1 MKKLWDVCNEDFES
15 VLNRYERHLRNQRF
29 SSNTVERY
37 KKDIS
42 RLLVFSS
49 DRHPTLEQA
58 DAFRD
63 SLIEDGV
70 AASSVNTV
78 GCALKQFY
86 GMYGEQFK
94 IKTLRVRNIIPYF
107 FSEDEVG
114 RIFDAA
120 NHNIKH
126 LAMLQ
131 TMFYGCL
138 RASELCDLEDKDI
151 DIDRLV
157 IRVHHGKGDK
167 DGFVMINPQCAQ
179 TLRRYLSVRPSKIIN
194 GKQYLFY
201 TDYNR
206 KWDRTSLF
214 EVFRDIKRRA
224 KVFSPGGLH
233 VFGRH
238 TPATLMIA
246 HGADIRVVQTILR
259 HNDIKTTLRYAHV
272 SDTTKRTMY
281 DKYLTV

>member
-49 DRHPTLEQA
+49 DRHPTLAQA
-58 DAFRD
+58 DAYRD

-86 GMYGEQFK
+86 SMYGEIYK
-94 IKTLRVRNIIPYF
+94 IKTLRVRNTIPYF

-120 NHNIKH
+120 SHNIKH

-138 RASELCDLEDKDI
+138 RASELCNLEDRDVN
-151 DIDRLV
+151 LNNQS
-157 IRVHHGKGDK
+157 IRVRHGKGDEE
-167 DGFVMINPQCAQ
+167 GIVLINSLCVK
-179 TLRRYLSVRPSKIIN
+179 TLRKYLEVRPPLLID

-206 KWDRTSLF
+206 KWNRVVLF
-214 EVFRDIKRRA
+214 EVFRDIKHRA
-224 KVFSPGGLH
+224 KVSSPGGLH
-233 VFGRH
+233 VFSRH
-238 TPATLMIA
+238 TPSTLMIA

-281 DKYLTV
+281 DKFLTV